1 MKSFFFNVMKRV
13 KCKGGSVNLQYD
25 LHYGYT
31 VSKLVFLRYQK
42 CFFLISWSSGSRIYF
57 IIFNNKWKKKKSPTY
72 TSDACCTLYVAF
84 VPNKSFKSIQDV
96 ISNCVAQT
104 LRDLEP
110 LELTALKTSFTI
122 CRVLNVLSSYLSY
135 LEVISS
141 IYFK

>member
-1 MKSFFFNVMKRV
+1 MSSAKEVLSIYSMT
-13 KCKGGSVNLQYD
+13 SIMAIQYQS
-25 LHYGYT
+25 L
-31 VSKLVFLRYQK
+31 F
-42 CFFLISWSSGSRIYF
+42 SSGIKNVFFSFLGLQAVEYILSSS
-57 IIFNNKWKKKKSPTY
+57 ITSGGKKKSPTY